1 MPNVQLCGFLYT
13 GADLCGFSY
22 DTTPDL
28 ALRWLEF
35 GLFTPLMRN
44 HATDGSRM
52 QEYYRFADMLPALRK
67 MLRLRYALL
76 PYLYS
81 TFMKAALENTSYF
94 RPLGFDFPADPDA
107 REVQDQLLLG
117 EGVMVA
123 PVYTQNASGRHVY
136 LSLIHI

>member
-1 MPNVQLCGFLYT
+1 MCSSAAFLYT

-81 TFMKAALENTSYF
+81 DVHEGGTGKYQL
-94 RPLGFDFPADPDA
+94 FPAIG
-107 REVQDQLLLG
+107 L
-117 EGVMVA
+117 
-123 PVYTQNASGRHVY
+123 
-136 LSLIHI
+136 

>member
-1 MPNVQLCGFLYT
+1 
-13 GADLCGFSY
+13 
-22 DTTPDL
+22 
-28 ALRWLEF
+28 
-35 GLFTPLMRN
+35 MRN

-94 RPLGFDFPADPDA
+94 RPLSTPRTPADGTSTC
-107 REVQDQLLLG
+107 RKQ
-117 EGVMVA
+117 
-123 PVYTQNASGRHVY
+123 
-136 LSLIHI
+136 

>member
-1 MPNVQLCGFLYT
+1 MVIRVAGCWVPVTISTMFSTTATPGKMCIRDRLCGFLYT

-52 QEYYRFADMLPALRK
+52 QEYYRFQK
-67 MLRLRYALL
+67 
-76 PYLYS
+76 
-81 TFMKAALENTSYF
+81 
-94 RPLGFDFPADPDA
+94 
-107 REVQDQLLLG
+107 
-117 EGVMVA
+117 
-123 PVYTQNASGRHVY
+123 
-136 LSLIHI
+136 